1 VRDRSFWDPEKSTM
15 NEVPEFEDT
24 ERFDMLTPEQKQT
37 MQTGLKQMLT
47 DGMNH
52 CLRDLRLLE

>member
-1 VRDRSFWDPEKSTM
+1 M